1 MLLLGVVRD
10 HQSIESFL
18 PNVIMTIRFVEL
30 RYLPGTCSE
39 LLLSNMNIPI
49 LIEACLGGGESAHNK
64 MNSQPKEY
72 TG

>member
-1 MLLLGVVRD
+1 
-10 HQSIESFL
+10 
-18 PNVIMTIRFVEL
+18 MTIRFVEL

-64 MNSQPKEY
+64 VNSQPKEY